1 MSYNHVLLIAIAS
14 FQSAAITKV
23 SYNDVLLIA
32 IARAAIAQLGERQ
45 TEDLKVP
52 GSIPGL
58 GISSCC
64 YMMVDTKPKQAG
76 RQAAAAAA
84 PTPPPFA
91 ERHHKGNPSE
101 TLSLALQQDSVTE
114 WLR

>member
-58 GISSCC
+58 GI
-64 YMMVDTKPKQAG
+64 
-76 RQAAAAAA
+76 
-84 PTPPPFA
+84 
-91 ERHHKGNPSE
+91 
-101 TLSLALQQDSVTE
+101 LLANIGGSP
-114 WLR
+114 RSRC

>member
-58 GISSCC
+58 GISSCYC
-64 YMMVDTKPKQAG
+64 IVAML
-76 RQAAAAAA
+76 QAA
-84 PTPPPFA
+84 PPAEQRHPKDKPFQ
-91 ERHHKGNPSE
+91 
-101 TLSLALQQDSVTE
+101 T
-114 WLR
+114 

>member
-14 FQSAAITKV
+14 FQSVAITKV
-23 SYNDVLLIA
+23 SHNDVLLIA

-58 GISSCC
+58 G
-64 YMMVDTKPKQAG
+64 TRRTPGAG
-76 RQAAAAAA
+76 AGVRE
-84 PTPPPFA
+84 PCRCHLC
-91 ERHHKGNPSE
+91 RHRSPDG
-101 TLSLALQQDSVTE
+101 
-114 WLR
+114 